1 MSAYKMN
8 YSSLEGFASL
18 GGNALVYKPL
28 NLPISLNT
36 NSPSLIILS
45 TWFQALPRHVSK
57 YTSTYKS
64 LYPNAAIL
72 LLSTSIPDMVYRP
85 YSTQE
90 KNLHPALPLL
100 VEHQQPDKEVLFHI
114 FSNSGAHTA
123 CQLARAYKSQ
133 TGLGL
138 KVGALILDSA
148 PGINTYRNITDGFI
162 GGLPSTPVLKQLL
175 SLFVYGLVGVIT
187 LKEVATCEDHW
198 MEKMRKDLNQEELL
212 KSTRGRVY
220 IYSKGDNI
228 VRWEDVESHAV
239 DAENKG
245 LGEVRKELWEKSGHV
260 AHMFSDGEKYWN
272 VVRSLWDSKPTFK
285 SKL

>member
-1 MSAYKMN
+1 MN
-8 YSSLEGFASL
+8 NSSLEGFASL

-28 NLPISLNT
+28 NPPISLNT
-36 NSPSLIILS
+36 NSPSLIIIS

-57 YTSTYKS
+57 YISTYKS

-100 VEHQQPDKEVLFHI
+100 VEHQQRDKEVLLHI
-114 FSNSGAHTA
+114 FSNSGAHTV

-138 KVGALILDSA
+138 KVGALIFDSA

-187 LKEVATCEDHW
+187 LKEVATGEDHW

-239 DAENKG
+239 DAEKKG

-260 AHMFSDGEKYWN
+260 GHMFSNGEKYWD
-272 VVRSLWDSKPTFK
+272 VVRSLWDFEPTFK

>member
-1 MSAYKMN
+1 MN
-8 YSSLEGFASL
+8 NSSLEGFASL

-36 NSPSLIILS
+36 NSPSLIIIS

-72 LLSTSIPDMVYRP
+72 LLSTSIPEMVYRP

-100 VEHQQPDKEVLFHI
+100 VEHQQRDKEVLLHI
-114 FSNSGAHTA
+114 FSNSGAHTV

-138 KVGALILDSA
+138 KVGALIFDSA

-187 LKEVATCEDHW
+187 LKEVATGEDHW

-220 IYSKGDNI
+220 IYSKGDKI
-228 VRWEDVESHAV
+228 VGWEDVESHAV
-239 DAENKG
+239 DAEKKG

-260 AHMFSDGEKYWN
+260 GHMFSNGEKYWD
-272 VVRSLWDSKPTFK
+272 VVRSLWDFEPTFK

>member
-18 GGNALVYKPL
+18 EGNALVYKPL
-28 NLPISLNT
+28 NLPISSNT
-36 NSPSLIILS
+36 NSPSLIIIS

-100 VEHQQPDKEVLFHI
+100 VEHQQPDKEVLLHI

-162 GGLPSTPVLKQLL
+162 GGLPSTPVLKKLL
-175 SLFVYGLVGVIT
+175 SLFVYGLIGVIT

-239 DAENKG
+239 DAEKKG

-260 AHMFSDGEKYWN
+260 GHMFSDGEKYWN
-272 VVRSLWDSKPTFK
+272 VVRSLWDSEPTFK